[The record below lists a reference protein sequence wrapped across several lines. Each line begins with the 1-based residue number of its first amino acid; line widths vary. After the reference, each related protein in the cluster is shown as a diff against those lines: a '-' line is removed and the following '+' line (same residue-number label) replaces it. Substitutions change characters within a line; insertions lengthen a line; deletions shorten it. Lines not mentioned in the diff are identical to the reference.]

1 MEDIDDDWE
10 SFLHNEMNY
19 SATSHNM
26 TDTTKQSGHINRANR
41 TNHTSRINPTNHA
54 TPTNLRNGINNITS
68 LNLSDTIPTV
78 LNTDTIPKCSDIYIS
93 TKTKICYLNK
103 KTIDIG
109 NVFWQIPVLQYH
121 IPQDGVIK
129 KQTKFS
135 STSKLE
141 VDYIEEQLKKVKSYD
156 EQIIEHIDNPEG
168 RIKYKDQR
176 KISVGICK
184 KDIISYRSK
193 KKRAFFNCFVL
204 ILRVLN
210 NGLFREIHVKVFNT
224 GKLEIPGIQN
234 DQILEQVLTLLVSVL
249 KPYVGDDLLFRGD
262 LTETVLINSNF
273 NCGYYIDRNKLH
285 DLLKFKYRI
294 NSNFDACS
302 YPGIQCKFYYDNTL
316 ISDKQ
321 TGQQPVHTDFHEI
334 SFMVFRTGSVLVVG
348 KCEDDILFRIYDFL
362 KNILETEYR
371 HISTV
376 TDEQDVNNRINVNR
390 KQKPRKKM
398 IVFNS
403 DQKV

>member
-26 TDTTKQSGHINRANR
+26 TDTTKQSAHTNRANR
-41 TNHTSRINPTNHA
+41 TNHT
-54 TPTNLRNGINNITS
+54 NLQNGLNNRAQLSVFEPDTS
-68 LNLSDTIPTV
+68 LFNMDS
-78 LNTDTIPKCSDIYIS
+78 IPKCSDIYIS

-103 KTIDIG
+103 SMIDIK
-109 NVFWQIPVLQYH
+109 NVFWEIPVLQYH

-234 DQILEQVLTLLVSVL
+234 DQILEQVLTLLVTVL
-249 KPYVGDDLLFRGD
+249 KPYVGDDLSFRGD

-302 YPGIQCKFYYDNTL
+302 YPGIQCKFYYDNTIL
-316 ISDKQ
+316 PDKQ
-321 TGQQPVHTDFHEI
+321 TGQQPVHKDFHEI

-348 KCEDDILFRIYDFL
+348 KCEDNILYHIYDFL
-362 KNILETEYR
+362 KDILETQYQQI
-371 HISTV
+371 HSPNV
-376 TDEQDVNNRINVNR
+376 DQDLITRGNANR

-398 IVFNS
+398 IVFNN